1 MAIECIYESTFST
14 ESDVWSF
21 GIVLWELF
29 TLGSTPYP
37 GLNID
42 SDFVER
48 VKNGYRME
56 RPYLAPKQMYVMPP
70 PAVQ

>member
-1 MAIECIYESTFST
+1 MAIESIYHQVYTT

-21 GIVLWELF
+21 GILLWELF

-37 GLNID
+37 GINID
-42 SDFVER
+42 TDFVER

-56 RPYLAPKQMYVMPP
+56 RPYLAPKQM
-70 PAVQ
+70 